1 MNYYSDYLTAK
12 TKSKCAIISNTIAG
26 PPGVTGSPGPQG
38 PTGDIG
44 PEGPIGPAGPKGCRG
59 PQGLPGQS
67 VWKENSSSEYLGTT
81 YNGINYCDNV
91 IVNKSIILDNSVNN
105 VCNCDDVA
113 DRIGMIDMSNG
124 EIGVHGDSVS
134 LNLNSDDG
142 FLHLNGATLI
152 NGPTNDKMFIYI
164 NGTKYSIA
172 ITEVSE
178 S

>member
-1 MNYYSDYLTAK
+1 MSYSNYLTSK
-12 TKSKCAIISNTIAG
+12 TKSKCAIVSNTING

-44 PEGPIGPAGPKGCRG
+44 PQGPMGPAGPKGCRG
-59 PQGLPGQS
+59 PQGLPGQC
-67 VWKENSSSEYLGTT
+67 VWKENASSEYLGTT

-91 IVNKSIILDNSVNN
+91 IVNKSIILDNSINN

-113 DRIGMIDMSNG
+113 DGIGMIDMSNG

-134 LNLNSDDG
+134 LNVHDMSGNIYLNV
-142 FLHLNGATLI
+142 
-152 NGPTNDKMFIYI
+152 PTSNIDTSSSVKKLFIYI
-164 NGTKYSIA
+164 NGTKYSIN
-172 ITEVSE
+172 ITPS

>member
-1 MNYYSDYLTAK
+1 MSYYSDYLTSK

-59 PQGLPGQS
+59 PQGLPGQC
-67 VWKENSSSEYLGTT
+67 VWKQDACTKYLDKMYEGVS
-81 YNGINYCDNV
+81 YCKDV
-91 IVNKSIILDNSVNN
+91 IVNKSIVLDNSINN
-105 VCNCDDVA
+105 VCNCDNVA
-113 DRIGMIDMSNG
+113 DGIGMIDMSNG

-152 NGPTNDKMFIYI
+152 NGSGKLHIFI
-164 NGTKYSIA
+164 NGTEYSII
-172 ITEVSE
+172 ITPVS

>member
-1 MNYYSDYLTAK
+1 MSYYSDYLTSKA
-12 TKSKCAIISNTIAG
+12 KSKCAIVSNTIDGPSGDTGPAG
-26 PPGVTGSPGPQG
+26 PQGPRGDTGPQG
-38 PTGDIG
+38 PTG
-44 PEGPIGPAGPKGCRG
+44 PTGPKGCRG
-59 PQGLPGQS
+59 PQGIPGQS
-67 VWKENSSSEYLGTT
+67 VWKENVSSEYLGTT

-105 VCNCDDVA
+105 VCNCDNVA
-113 DRIGMIDMSNG
+113 DGIGMIDMSNG

-152 NGPTNDKMFIYI
+152 NNDELHIFI
-164 NGTKYSIA
+164 NGQKYSINIA
-172 ITEVSE
+172 PITPS

>member
-59 PQGLPGQS
+59 PQGLPGQC
-67 VWKENSSSEYLGTT
+67 VWKENASSEYLGTT

-105 VCNCDDVA
+105 VCNCDNVA
-113 DRIGMIDMSNG
+113 DGIGMIDMSNG

-134 LNLNSDDG
+134 LNVHDG
-142 FLHLNGATLI
+142 KLHLNGATLI

>member
-38 PTGDIG
+38 QAGDIG

-67 VWKENSSSEYLGTT
+67 VWKENASSEYLGTT

-113 DRIGMIDMSNG
+113 DGIGMIDMSNG
-124 EIGVHGDSVS
+124 EIGIHGDSVS

-152 NGPTNDKMFIYI
+152 NGSNKMIIYI
-164 NGTKYSIA
+164 NEQKYSITVA
-172 ITEVSE
+172 QET
-178 S
+178 